1 VDRININMISII
13 IPVYNESDNISFI
26 YNKLI
31 NILTHIEF
39 EIIFVNDGSIDKSLG
54 NIIEL
59 AKLDDRVK
67 YISFSRNFGH
77 QNAIRAGFKYSNGDG
92 IITLDCDGQHPVEL
106 INEMIS
112 LWNNDFKIVN
122 TIRLDDNTQLFKK
135 TTSRFFYK
143 LINFM
148 SDIDIKSGS
157 ADFRL
162 IDRSVLSIINNF
174 SEDNLFVRGI
184 ISWIGF
190 KQTNLYYNANKREF
204 GISKFSI
211 SKMFNLAINGILSF
225 SIKPLRLSTYIG
237 VVIAFFSFLYGI
249 YALYMKI
256 FTNVSIQGWS
266 SILIM
271 VTFIGGIQLIMI
283 GILGEY
289 IGKLFLESKKRPQYI
304 IEKTNIF

>member
-1 VDRININMISII
+1 MDRININMISII